1 MCKYTSN
8 PYCHGHELVTQNLE
22 HSCNQLCLTTSAD
35 FMKTLSLKCVYLV
48 CHRLTFFFIGIII
61 NMLYSN
67 TNYTEHNYAYFH
79 NINKTASAHM
89 FLN

>member
-1 MCKYTSN
+1 
-8 PYCHGHELVTQNLE
+8 
-22 HSCNQLCLTTSAD
+22 
-35 FMKTLSLKCVYLV
+35 
-48 CHRLTFFFIGIII
+48 
-61 NMLYSN
+61 MLYSN